1 MVQDPE
7 RLLEGACDVPQIFVT
22 DHDEPAAVLL
32 ADLSSRPDIARLLN
46 ELPPEGARAAVNW
59 TVVVLTD
66 GSRLARCDVD
76 LNEPEQASVALV
88 HVVDEHIASAFA
100 RGGVWLV
107 DGGRTSI
114 DEGQVTTR
122 DGDPLRPLPLPVETE
137 AWQRIA
143 EAIAAGE

>member
-32 ADLSSRPDIARLLN
+32 ADLSTRPDVARLLN
-46 ELPPEGARAAVNW
+46 QLPAEGARAAVNW

-66 GSRLARCDVD
+66 GRRLARCDVD
-76 LNEPEQASVALV
+76 LDEPEQASVALV
-88 HVVDEHIASAFA
+88 HVVDEDIASAFA
-100 RGGVWLV
+100 RGSVWLV
-107 DGGRTSI
+107 DGGRAHI
-114 DEGQVTTR
+114 DQGQVTTV
-122 DGDPLRPLPLPVETE
+122 DGDPLRPLPLPVEAE

-143 EAIAAGE
+143 ESIAAGQ